1 MLMGA
6 AEGEKKLTEPVQ
18 KTVFIEDLTPEEK
31 AKILKEKTGVKNLKI
46 NFILKKLYF
55 KDCVAHG
62 IGKLRKHLLLNLIHS
77 VFKKN

>member
-1 MLMGA
+1 MGA

-31 AKILKEKTGVKNLKI
+31 AKILKEKTGVKNRKI
-46 NFILKKLYF
+46 YFILKKSHF
-55 KDCVAHG
+55 IDCVAHR
-62 IGKLRKHLLLNLIHS
+62 IGKPRKHLLLELIHS